1 MIDRM
6 MAVGQE
12 KITLRF
18 TEAYLFSDGYTKVKV
33 KTDWG
38 CIDNKGKEIVPIMYE
53 EVKVFKNTGFAVK
66 LNSYW
71 GLYNTTGTL
80 VTPIEYDD
88 LKFIDNLILAE
99 KNGKWLYL
107 DENGSPLF
115 GETYD
120 KIEYFSEDLAPVKQG
135 AYWGFINREGKVV
148 IEFVYDYA

>member
-18 TEAYLFSDGYTKVKV
+18 AEAYLFSDGYAKVKV

-71 GLYNTTGTL
+71 GLYNTAGTL

-115 GETYD
+115 DETYD
-120 KIEYFSEDLAPVKQG
+120 KIE
-135 AYWGFINREGKVV
+135 
-148 IEFVYDYA
+148 